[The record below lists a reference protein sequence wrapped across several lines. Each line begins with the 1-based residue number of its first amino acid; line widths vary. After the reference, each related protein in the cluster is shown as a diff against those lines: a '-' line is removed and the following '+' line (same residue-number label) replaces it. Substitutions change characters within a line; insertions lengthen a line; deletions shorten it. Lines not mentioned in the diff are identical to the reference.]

1 MSMINVTK
9 GFRQYSPTEL
19 REYAL
24 KGLIEVNGWD
34 AGDFLEYIFTDYKA
48 QTDQEEVA
56 EARQEGYD
64 KGWSDAKAEA
74 IAAVENI

>member
-1 MSMINVTK
+1 MINVAK

-34 AGDFLEYIFTDYKA
+34 AGDFLEYIFVDYKVE
-48 QTDQEEVA
+48 TDQEEVDA
-56 EARQEGYD
+56 IKDEAYD
-64 KGWSDAKAEA
+64 RGWDDAKLEA